1 MNVIV
6 RRGALRRMV
15 EADLQVGLSASK
27 TALIAAAL
35 AVLTS
40 PGAAQERPRFEVAT
54 VKPAAPNA
62 APRNQIVPTSPNRLY
77 IPSMTLSWLI
87 YTAYG
92 DGGFNTSMRVTGGPD
107 WVNSAPYTVEGLA
120 QGTPTPRELR
130 LMLQTLLEER
140 FALKLR
146 IENQIVDVNTIVV
159 DRTDGKLG
167 PNVKV
172 WDGTCMNGKPTV
184 EDDPARPR
192 CPSGYFPK
200 RLLIDGGTMFSVAE
214 ALSLPQGRPLVG
226 NITGDRTG
234 LMGRYTLALE
244 YDFSPRRPANP
255 GIDPAIAPP
264 EVGGQPSLGT
274 AVKEQ
279 WGLRFERGPSPFR
292 LVTVESAQPPAGN

>member
-1 MNVIV
+1 MKATVERRTV
-6 RRGALRRMV
+6 RVALV
-15 EADLQVGLSASK
+15 
-27 TALIAAAL
+27 AAAL
-35 AVLTS
+35 AVMTS
-40 PGAAQERPRFEVAT
+40 PGSGQERPRFEVAT
-54 VKPAAPNA
+54 IKPAAPNA

-107 WVNSAPYTVEGLA
+107 WVNSTSYTVEALA
-120 QGTPTPRELR
+120 PGTPTPREFR
-130 LMLQTLLEER
+130 QMLQVLLEER
-140 FALKLR
+140 LALKLR
-146 IENQIVDVNTIVV
+146 IENQTVEINTIVV
-159 DRTDGKLG
+159 DRADGKLG
-167 PNVKV
+167 PKVKV
-172 WDGTCMNGKPTV
+172 WDGTCMSGNPSV

-192 CPSGYFPK
+192 CPSGYFPR

-234 LMGRYTLALE
+234 LTGRYTLELE
-244 YDFSPRRPANP
+244 YDFSPRRP
-255 GIDPAIAPP
+255 IDPAAPP

>member
-1 MNVIV
+1 
-6 RRGALRRMV
+6 MV
-15 EADLQVGLSASK
+15 EADLEVGLSAWLK

-40 PGAAQERPRFEVAT
+40 PGAGQERLRFEVAT
-54 VKPAAPNA
+54 VKPAAPNVT
-62 APRNQIVPTSPNRLY
+62 PRNQIVPTSPNRLY

-92 DGGFNTSMRVTGGPD
+92 DGGFNTSMRVTGGPA
-107 WVNSAPYTVEGLA
+107 WVNSTSYAVEALAP
-120 QGTPTPRELR
+120 GTPTPREFR
-130 LMLQTLLEER
+130 LMLQALLEER
-140 FALKLR
+140 FALKL
-146 IENQIVDVNTIVV
+146 ITQNQTVEINTIVV
-159 DRTDGKLG
+159 DRADGKLG

-172 WDGTCMNGKPTV
+172 WDGTCLTGKPTV

-192 CPSGYFPK
+192 CLSGYLPG

-234 LMGRYTLALE
+234 LTGRYTLELK
-244 YDFSPRRPANP
+244 YDFSPRRPVDSA
-255 GIDPAIAPP
+255 AAPD
-264 EVGGQPSLGT
+264 VGGQPSLGT

-292 LVTVESAQPPAGN
+292 LVTVESAQQPAGN